1 MAHVVTSPCVG
12 THDTACMKVCPVN
25 CFYDVEVAEIGVSPL
40 PDRPDVTK
48 MLIINPDECI
58 DCGLCVPECPVAAIF
73 PMDDVPD
80 SDKNY
85 IDINKNWFA
94 GKDPAVLDGARVT
107 P

>member
-12 THDTACMKVCPVN
+12 TRDTACMKVCPVN
-25 CFYDVEVAEIGVSPL
+25 CFYDVPL
-40 PDRPDVTK
+40 SELGLEGGDK

-73 PMDDVPD
+73 PLDDVPET
-80 SDKNY
+80 DKHFN
-85 IDINKNWFA
+85 DINKNWFE
-94 GKDPAVLDGARVT
+94 GKDQAAIDAARIT